1 MEYLE
6 FNEVT
11 SGLIK
16 CEDKSKNKLKYICM
30 NKREGITDEN
40 RYS

>member
-16 CEDKSKNKLKYICM
+16 CEDKSKNNIYTCM
-30 NKREGITDEN
+30 NKREDLTDEN
-40 RYS
+40 LES